1 MVNQPKSVNISED
14 DVSNPVFRIMQAARF
29 CNFANLSIFC
39 LDVEPQV
46 LEP

>member
-14 DVSNPVFRIMQAARF
+14 EVSNPVFRIMRAARF
-29 CNFANLSIFC
+29 CNLANLSIFC